1 MTSNHYLISG
11 LTLILVS
18 FIMIFFLCK
27 HYLLNKIAHY
37 CSLLE
42 TSSLNDVKYHY
53 EFHKENLFSFQF
65 FPCQ

>member
-1 MTSNHYLISG
+1 MTSNHYLILG

-27 HYLLNKIAHY
+27 HYLLNKISYY
-37 CSLLE
+37 CSLE

-53 EFHKENLFSFQF
+53 EFHKENLFSFLF
-65 FPCQ
+65 FPCE